1 MLKHMRIYW
10 TPSLLV
16 LCGMLMLGG
25 SWLTTSQPKS
35 NQVSPAEICYVS
47 TAESPWITVVALA
60 EQQDGDQAAL
70 DNEIQKEIR
79 VHMGRFGQGAFIGVR
94 LSPVP
99 ASLAAHVGEGGL
111 LVTNVVADSPADLA
125 GLQRYDIIL
134 EFDGEPVV
142 TPGDL
147 AQQVRE
153 AEGRTVELLVKR
165 GQGVL
170 SFQLQPT
177 KRDNA
182 ADVAWKYDLE
192 NPLIEDV
199 RKMRGMR
206 VERGDDG
213 TWHMLD
219 LGDLDDEDQ
228 VIRRFNIDFDTRFPG
243 RDFFFFDGSEV
254 DPLDESTEV
263 MIERVC
269 NGQTVK
275 IERDSDGQITVSRSS
290 DDGEETVSSYG
301 DDATLQQ
308 QDPEAYELLQESTG
322 QGGFRFEFQ
331 FPEDWENLGKLR
343 RDFQIDLKRQ
353 IDEAHRMGEA
363 ARVRAEIF
371 AQEARQHAA
380 AIAQSAQDAF
390 TARVETR
397 VMRTDDG
404 EELAV
409 TEQEDGTLRVVHRP
423 VPGEEH
429 SYRFDSLEAFAE
441 RLPELYERY
450 ESMPQD

>member
-16 LCGMLMLGG
+16 LGGMLALGG
-25 SWLTTSQPKS
+25 SWLTASQPKP
-35 NQVSPAEICYVS
+35 NQVSPAEICYVA
-47 TAESPWITVVALA
+47 TAESPWLTVVALA
-60 EQQDGDQAAL
+60 EQQDGEHEVL
-70 DNEIQKEIR
+70 SNHIRNEVR

-111 LVTNVVADSPADLA
+111 LVTNVVADSPADQA

-134 EFDGEPVV
+134 EFDGVPVL
-142 TPGDL
+142 TPGEL
-147 AQQVRE
+147 AQQVRD
-153 AEGRTVELLVKR
+153 AEGRTVELFVKR
-165 GQGVL
+165 GQDVL

-192 NPLIEDV
+192 NPLVEDF

-206 VERGDDG
+206 VERGEDG

-228 VIRRFNIDFDTRFPG
+228 VVRRFNIDFDTRFPG
-243 RDFFFFDGSEV
+243 RNFFFFDGSEV
-254 DPLDESTEV
+254 DPLDESIEV
-263 MIERVC
+263 VIERVEDG
-269 NGQTVK
+269 NSVK
-275 IERDSDGQITVSRSS
+275 VERNSDGQITVTRSS
-290 DDGEETVSSYG
+290 DNGEETLSSYG
-301 DDATLQQ
+301 DVATLQE
-308 QDPEAYELLQESTG
+308 QDPEAYEFLQDSTM
-322 QGGFRFEFQ
+322 QRGFRFEFQ

-343 RDFQIDLKRQ
+343 RDFQLDLKRQ
-353 IDEAHRMGEA
+353 IDEAHRMGAE
-363 ARVRAEIF
+363 ARVRAELF
-371 AQEARQHAA
+371 AQEARKHAA
-380 AIAQSAQDAF
+380 AIAESAQDAF

-397 VMRTDDG
+397 ILRTDDG

-409 TEQEDGTLRVVHRP
+409 TEQEDGTLQVVHRP

-450 ESMPQD
+450 KSMPQD